1 MYSGISNAE
10 RREGIPQSEAEL
22 PGYFFFFLPGF
33 WLEGKEEMDSRMTTG
48 LLICET

>member
-1 MYSGISNAE
+1 MYSGISHAE
-10 RREGIPQSEAEL
+10 RWESIPEREAE
-22 PGYFFFFLPGF
+22 LPGF

>member
-1 MYSGISNAE
+1 MYSGISHAE
-10 RREGIPQSEAEL
+10 RWESIPEREAEL
-22 PGYFFFFLPGF
+22 PGL